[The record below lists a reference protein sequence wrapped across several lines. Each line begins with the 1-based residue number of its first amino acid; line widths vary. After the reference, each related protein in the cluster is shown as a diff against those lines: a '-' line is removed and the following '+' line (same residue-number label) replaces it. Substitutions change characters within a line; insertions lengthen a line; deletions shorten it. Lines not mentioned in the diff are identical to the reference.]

1 MVIFHLVFSYD
12 EMRPE
17 CYGIGRRKGVFDM
30 EENRT
35 RKTAA
40 QNIYIEDREK
50 VTVTGVTDVEHF
62 NEETILLTIQGGGLI
77 IKGQKL
83 HVQKLDL
90 EDGKV
95 IITGFACSAAY
106 TEKKDRQEK
115 GFLKRIL
122 K

>member
-1 MVIFHLVFSYD
+1 
-12 EMRPE
+12 
-17 CYGIGRRKGVFDM
+17 M
-30 EENRT
+30 EDNRT
-35 RKTAA
+35 RKTAS

-50 VTVTGVTDVEHF
+50 VTVTGVVDVEHF